1 MPSIKHRAL
10 YNTGQALY
18 RLGYIL
24 DSITSFL
31 CFCVPSF
38 ARVILA
44 FGLIFLLT
52 VFRRAGVCGFAFHPL
67 CPENEVRNGGVPGV
81 SPTFA
86 VLDPDQL
93 HLSKK
98 KKNCHTLLS
107 CCFRRMQPVLKHKS
121 QALLQAWILSRKDAL
136 LMGIVEHHCTL
147 GTSVR

>member
-1 MPSIKHRAL
+1 MGCLRCAKHQTQGFVQYWASTLQIGL
-10 YNTGQALY
+10 YP
-18 RLGYIL
+18 RL
-24 DSITSFL
+24 TSFL

-98 KKNCHTLLS
+98 
-107 CCFRRMQPVLKHKS
+107 
-121 QALLQAWILSRKDAL
+121 I
-136 LMGIVEHHCTL
+136 
-147 GTSVR
+147 